1 MDTQFRKLIPSI
13 YLYDKKAVKSLGN
26 YETVSED
33 PAALAMQYDNG
44 FTDALMIFDLSDN
57 DHEQEAH
64 NDIIREICS
73 RVRIPVIA
81 AGRVKRMEDV
91 KKFLYAGCAMAC
103 LNLSKD
109 ENAQIA
115 PEVADKFGA
124 DKIAGCFSSE
134 EQIERNESLLKG
146 NVSCYIYVGG
156 EPFEGLVRTETE
168 IPVIAQITEN
178 DCVRETLTNSAIQG
192 VTGNGVNKRAGK
204 LQHVRN
210 KLVSCG
216 IPVKIRTAAYKWS
229 DFKLG
234 PDGLLPV
241 VVQETATDQVLMVAY
256 MNEEAYNMTVATG
269 RMTYWSRS
277 RSEIWVKG
285 LTSGHF
291 QYVHSLTADCDMD
304 TLLAKV
310 EQIGAACH
318 TGSHSCF
325 FNRVLEEE
333 GKEEFNP
340 QTVLLKD
347 YQTITDRRDHPKKG
361 SYTNYL
367 FDKGIDKMLKKL
379 GEEAT
384 EIIIAAK
391 NPNPNEIVYEIS
403 DYLYHLMV
411 VMAEKGITWE
421 DVNKE
426 LARRQKK
433 ED

>member
-1 MDTQFRKLIPSI
+1 MDTQFKKLIPSI
-13 YLYDKKAVKSLGN
+13 YLKDCKAVKSFSDNESAG
-26 YETVSED
+26 ED
-33 PAALAMQYDNG
+33 PAALAAAYDNG
-44 FTDALMIFDLSDN
+44 FTDAMIIFDLSDT
-57 DHEQEAH
+57 DKEQEAH
-64 NDIIREICS
+64 NDIIRDICG
-73 RVRIPVIA
+73 RIRIPVIA
-81 AGRVKRMEDV
+81 AGRVRRMEDV

-103 LNLSKD
+103 LNLSK
-109 ENAQIA
+109 EGNAQIA
-115 PEVADKFGA
+115 AEVADKFGA
-124 DKIAGCFSSE
+124 DKIGACFSSE
-134 EQIERNESLLKG
+134 DQIEKNKELLDG
-146 NVSCYIYVGG
+146 NISCFIYVGD
-156 EPFEGLVRTETE
+156 EPFEGLVKTETDL
-168 IPVIAQITEN
+168 PVIAQITPKS
-178 DCVRETLTNSAIQG
+178 CVRETLLRSGING
-192 VTGNGVNKRAGK
+192 VTGPGVNTRTGK
-204 LQHVRN
+204 LQHVRE
-210 KLVSCG
+210 KLISCG
-216 IPVKIRTAAYKWS
+216 IPVKVREAAYNWS

-241 VVQETATDQVLMVAY
+241 VVQEASTDQVLMVAY

-269 RMTYWSRS
+269 KMTYWSRS
-277 RSEIWVKG
+277 RGEIWVKG

-325 FNRVLEEE
+325 FNSVLTEE
-333 GKEEFNP
+333 GKEAFNP

-379 GEEAT
+379 GEEGT

-421 DVNKE
+421 DVTRE

-433 ED
+433 ES

>member
-1 MDTQFRKLIPSI
+1 MK
-13 YLYDKKAVKSLGN
+13 
-26 YETVSED
+26 
-33 PAALAMQYDNG
+33 
-44 FTDALMIFDLSDN
+44 
-57 DHEQEAH
+57 
-64 NDIIREICS
+64 
-73 RVRIPVIA
+73 VR
-81 AGRVKRMEDV
+81 R
-91 KKFLYAGCAMAC
+91 
-103 LNLSKD
+103 
-109 ENAQIA
+109 
-115 PEVADKFGA
+115 
-124 DKIAGCFSSE
+124 
-134 EQIERNESLLKG
+134 
-146 NVSCYIYVGG
+146 
-156 EPFEGLVRTETE
+156 
-168 IPVIAQITEN
+168 
-178 DCVRETLTNSAIQG
+178 
-192 VTGNGVNKRAGK
+192 
-204 LQHVRN
+204 
-210 KLVSCG
+210 
-216 IPVKIRTAAYKWS
+216 AAYNWG

-241 VVQETATDQVLMVAY
+241 VVQEASTDQVLMVAY

-325 FNRVLEEE
+325 FNSVLTEE
-333 GKEEFNP
+333 GKEAFNP

-367 FDKGIDKMLKKL
+367 FEKGIDKMLKKL
-379 GEEAT
+379 GEEGT

-421 DVNKE
+421 DVTLE

-433 ED
+433 ES

>member
-1 MDTQFRKLIPSI
+1 MDTQFKKLIPSI
-13 YLYDKKAVKSLGN
+13 YLNKGKAVRGLIDPDV
-26 YETVSED
+26 VSED
-33 PAALAMQYDNG
+33 PTALAAAYDNG
-44 FTDALMIFDLSDN
+44 FTDALMIFDLSDS
-57 DHEQEAH
+57 DSEQELH
-64 NDIIREICS
+64 NDIIREICAT
-73 RVRIPVIA
+73 VRIPVIA
-81 AGRVKRMEDV
+81 AGRVRRMEDI

-109 ENAQIA
+109 SNAQIA
-115 PEVADKFGA
+115 QEVADKFGS
-124 DKIAGCFSSE
+124 DKIACCFSSPD
-134 EQIERNESLLKG
+134 QITRNKDLIDG
-146 NVSCYIYVGG
+146 NVCCLIYVGS
-156 EPFEGLVRTETE
+156 EPLEGLNGIGTDL
-168 IPVIAQITEN
+168 PVIAQITEK
-178 DCVRETLTNSAIQG
+178 DCVRETLLHDGIHG
-192 VTGNGVNKRAGK
+192 VTGNGVNKRTGK
-204 LQHVRN
+204 LQFVRN
-210 KLVSCG
+210 KLVSSG
-216 IPVKIRTAAYKWS
+216 IPVKIRTAAYAWG
-229 DFKLG
+229 DF
-234 PDGLLPV
+234 
-241 VVQETATDQVLMVAY
+241 
-256 MNEEAYNMTVATG
+256 
-269 RMTYWSRS
+269 
-277 RSEIWVKG
+277 KG

-325 FNRVLEEE
+325 FNKVLTEE

-340 QTVLLKD
+340 QTVLLRD
-347 YQTITDRRDHPKKG
+347 YQTILDRRDHPKKG

-367 FDKGIDKMLKKL
+367 FDKGLDKMLKKL

-384 EIIIAAK
+384 EIVIAAK

-421 DVNKE
+421 DVAGE